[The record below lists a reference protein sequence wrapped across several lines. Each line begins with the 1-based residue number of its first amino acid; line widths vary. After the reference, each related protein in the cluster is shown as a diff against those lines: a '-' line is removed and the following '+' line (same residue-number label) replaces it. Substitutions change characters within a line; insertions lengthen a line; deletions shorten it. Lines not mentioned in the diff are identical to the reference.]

1 MDIDNHVG
9 FSKILDSELWKY
21 IQTYNIPVNH
31 KEGEHIASID
41 MYSSN
46 THWSNIEAI
55 LRKTNSYWQSD
66 TVFNKEELAC
76 AQWMRIRTVWRTGYP
91 QPMDG
96 FEYQTITY
104 TRDHY
109 CDKCGIGLEQV
120 DAFRIKKVPSWGRR
134 HFFSLFWVEDEL
146 FVSEAVK
153 KAFQDDGITGVSFAT
168 VKDRTGKNELEG
180 IFQFQILNILDEGL
194 IDNPRN
200 LRSSVLCSKCGRRK
214 SMSNEG
220 IMVQFKHHVF
230 RDAPDVVKTG
240 DYFGVAGN
248 KSPARE
254 IIINQ
259 KTYQTIVKNHLDRN
273 LMFYPIELV

>member
-1 MDIDNHVG
+1 MDVWNYKG
-9 FSKILDSELWKY
+9 FSKILDSELWEY
-21 IQTYNIPVNH
+21 IQKNNVPVKH
-31 KEGEHIASID
+31 KEDDHIASIEL
-41 MYSSN
+41 YSSN
-46 THWSNIEAI
+46 PHWTAIEAI
-55 LRKTNSYWQSD
+55 LKRTGKSWLSD
-66 TVFNKEELAC
+66 TIFTKEELQSAP
-76 AQWMRIRTVWRTGYP
+76 WLRVRTTWRTGYP
-91 QPMDG
+91 QPMDAY
-96 FEYQTITY
+96 EYETITY
-104 TRDHY
+104 SRNNY
-109 CDKCGIGLEQV
+109 CTECGIGLEQI

-146 FVSEAVK
+146 FVSETVK
-153 KAFQDDGITGVSFAT
+153 KAFKDNGITGVSFVP
-168 VKDRTGKNELEG
+168 VKDRTGNNELEG

-194 IDNPRN
+194 IDDPRN

-230 RDAPDVVKTG
+230 RDVPDVVKTG

-259 KTYQTIVKNHLDRN
+259 KTYQTIVKNQLEKMLAN
-273 LMFYPIELV
+273 I